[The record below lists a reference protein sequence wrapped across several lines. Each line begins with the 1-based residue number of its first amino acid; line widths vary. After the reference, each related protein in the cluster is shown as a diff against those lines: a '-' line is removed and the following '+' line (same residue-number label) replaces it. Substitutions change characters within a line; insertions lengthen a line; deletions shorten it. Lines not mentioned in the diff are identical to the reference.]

1 MVYSDTY
8 GRHWPAGAYNLI
20 MNSIR
25 VALVDD
31 HHVVRRGV
39 RAFLE
44 SFADIAVVGEAASAE
59 EAFEKLEA
67 WQADVVLMD
76 LLLPGGMD
84 GISATQRLHALGEK
98 PRVVALTAYMDDARV
113 TAALRAGAIGY
124 VRKDAL
130 PEVLLEAVR
139 AAGRGQLFLDPSAA
153 EAASNGSGAGNELT
167 PRERE
172 VLLLMARRMSNH
184 QIADALTVGDETVK
198 SHVTAVLGK
207 LGLNQRGQVA
217 LWALKHGWVGLE
229 ELVE

>member
-1 MVYSDTY
+1 M
-8 GRHWPAGAYNLI
+8 
-20 MNSIR
+20 IR

-39 RAFLE
+39 RSFLE
-44 SFADIAVVGEAASAE
+44 SFGDIVVVGEASSAE
-59 EAFEKLEA
+59 EALERVNE
-67 WQADVVLMD
+67 WRADVVLMD

-84 GISATQRLHALGEK
+84 GISATQRLHELSEK
-98 PRVVALTAYMDDARV
+98 PRVVALTAYVDDARV

-139 AAGRGQLFLDPSAA
+139 AAGRGQMFLDPSAA
-153 EAASNGSGAGNELT
+153 GAVANGNGVGNELT

-172 VLLLMARRMSNH
+172 VLLLVARGMSNH
-184 QIADALTVGDETVK
+184 RIAETLTVGDETVK
-198 SHVTAVLGK
+198 SHVTAILGK
-207 LGLNQRGQVA
+207 LGLAQRGQVA

>member
-1 MVYSDTY
+1 M
-8 GRHWPAGAYNLI
+8 
-20 MNSIR
+20 IR

-44 SFADIAVVGEAASAE
+44 SFTDITVVGEASSAE
-59 EAFEKLEA
+59 EALERVEE
-67 WQADVVLMD
+67 WRADVVLMD

-84 GISATQRLHALGEK
+84 GISATQRLRERGEK
-98 PRVVALTAYMDDARV
+98 PRVVALTAYIDDARV

-139 AAGRGQLFLDPSAA
+139 AASRGQMFLDPSAA
-153 EAASNGSGAGNELT
+153 DAVASRNGVGNELT

-172 VLLLMARRMSNH
+172 VLLWVARGLSNH

-198 SHVTAVLGK
+198 SHVTAILGK
-207 LGLNQRGQVA
+207 LGLTQRGQVA

>member
-1 MVYSDTY
+1 MDT
-8 GRHWPAGAYNLI
+8 
-20 MNSIR
+20 IR

-39 RAFLE
+39 RAYLE

-59 EAFEKLEA
+59 EAFEKLEE

-84 GISATQRLHALGEK
+84 GISATQRLHELGEK

-139 AAGRGQLFLDPSAA
+139 AAGRGQLFLDSAA
-153 EAASNGSGAGNELT
+153 ADVVANGGGAGEVLT

-172 VLLLMARRMSNH
+172 VLLLVARGMSNR

-207 LGLNQRGQVA
+207 LGVNQRGQVA
-217 LWALKHGWVGLE
+217 LWALKHGWVGLD

>member
-1 MVYSDTY
+1 M
-8 GRHWPAGAYNLI
+8 
-20 MNSIR
+20 
-25 VALVDD
+25 
-31 HHVVRRGV
+31 
-39 RAFLE
+39 
-44 SFADIAVVGEAASAE
+44 
-59 EAFEKLEA
+59 
-67 WQADVVLMD
+67 
-76 LLLPGGMD
+76 
-84 GISATQRLHALGEK
+84 
-98 PRVVALTAYMDDARV
+98 

-153 EAASNGSGAGNELT
+153 EVVSNGSRAGEELT

-172 VLLLMARRMSNH
+172 VLLLVARGMSNH

-217 LWALKHGWVGLE
+217 LWALKHGWVRLE